1 MGKALTSLKKIK
13 PKYIGIWLKDQL
25 SQPDWFRNL
34 IVNRSA
40 WGAFSV
46 YAHARRS
53 DGKAKISYKSKA
65 KAEKAAF
72 DMEKRYGYSF
82 TTYKCLFCDGWHVSK
97 AVKRNTE
104 GKTTEEVA
112 LDKYAVKA
120 VVRPDGL
127 DVERIMSTGIP
138 DLTPVYG
145 GFRG

>member
-1 MGKALTSLKKIK
+1 MGTALTSLKKIK
-13 PKYIGIWLKDQL
+13 SKYIGIWLKDQL

-72 DMEKRYGYSF
+72 PWHGVSTEQYNSKYILNFSVCGEFKLEIYYLPNGDDEPKWLFRKSF
-82 TTYKCLFCDGWHVSK
+82 CCK
-97 AVKRNTE
+97 
-104 GKTTEEVA
+104 
-112 LDKYAVKA
+112 
-120 VVRPDGL
+120 
-127 DVERIMSTGIP
+127 
-138 DLTPVYG
+138 
-145 GFRG
+145 